1 MRITVAGQLR
11 LLIIGLSAAAALTA
25 CGAGSSALPSSA
37 PSSAPSAAS
46 SPAGTSPA
54 AGTGSAAAATASAA
68 GTASAAAAGG
78 SSVNVCSLLSSAQ
91 ASSINQVT
99 YGAASDKEV
108 TSNWNQCTYAN
119 KGSVD
124 PVDIQALNVSVIS
137 MPGCW
142 DSLKSAD
149 GPGTAVSGIG
159 DEAFGYGIGLDVRT
173 GSTCVTIQGLTHAEL
188 DGDHSRDEAIAK
200 IVLAGLH

>member
-1 MRITVAGQLR
+1 MRIIVAGQLR
-11 LLIIGLSAAAALTA
+11 LLITGLSAAAALTA
-25 CGAGSSALPSSA
+25 CGAGGSSALPSSS
-37 PSSAPSAAS
+37 P
-46 SPAGTSPA
+46 SPAATSA
-54 AGTGSAAAATASAA
+54 AGTGTGSAQAAATATAA
-68 GTASAAAAGG
+68 GTGAQPSAAAAGG

-91 ASSINQVT
+91 ASSINHVT
-99 YGAASDKEV
+99 YGAATDKEL

-142 DSLKSAD
+142 DSLRSAD
-149 GPGTAVSGIG
+149 GPGTAVSGVG
-159 DEAFGYGIGLDVRT
+159 DEAFGYEIGFDVRT
-173 GSTCVTIQGLTHAEL
+173 GSTCVTIQGLTHAEFN
-188 DGDHSRDEAIAK
+188 GDHSRDEAIAK